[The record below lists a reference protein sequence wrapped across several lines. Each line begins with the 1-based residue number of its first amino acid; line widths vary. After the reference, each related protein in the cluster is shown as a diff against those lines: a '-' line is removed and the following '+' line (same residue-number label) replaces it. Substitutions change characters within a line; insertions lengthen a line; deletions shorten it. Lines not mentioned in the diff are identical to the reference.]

1 MTDFLQWLHLCK
13 LLISMFLLANCF
25 AKIHLCIEKQKLL
38 TIIEVNLK
46 LAEFNGKQF
55 LKDTVGTTG
64 CEISFGTIEPGQA
77 APFFHSHKQNEEIYI
92 ILSGAGDFQVNDT
105 AFPIAEG
112 SIVRVATAC
121 NRSIRCTS
129 TEKMLYICIQ
139 AKEGSLEQC
148 TMEDGEITQQETKW

>member
-1 MTDFLQWLHLCK
+1 MVNNSSKTLSVQPV
-13 LLISMFLLANCF
+13 
-25 AKIHLCIEKQKLL
+25 AKFH
-38 TIIEVNLK
+38 
-46 LAEFNGKQF
+46 
-55 LKDTVGTTG
+55 
-64 CEISFGTIEPGQA
+64 SGQA

-112 SIVRVATAC
+112 SIVRVATAS

>member
-1 MTDFLQWLHLCK
+1 MD
-13 LLISMFLLANCF
+13 
-25 AKIHLCIEKQKLL
+25 KITKINSGEKF
-38 TIIEVNLK
+38 THTSVGK

-129 TEKMLYICIQ
+129 TEKCSTSAFRQKKVVSNNVLWRTVKSPSKKQ
-139 AKEGSLEQC
+139 NGSKTRRLFLNNIEQPPL
-148 TMEDGEITQQETKW
+148 TS